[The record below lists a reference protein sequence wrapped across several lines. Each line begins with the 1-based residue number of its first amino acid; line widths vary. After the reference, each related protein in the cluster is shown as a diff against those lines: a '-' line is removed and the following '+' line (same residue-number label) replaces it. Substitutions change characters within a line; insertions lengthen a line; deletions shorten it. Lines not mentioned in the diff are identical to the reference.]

1 MNKLIGRN
9 DPCPCGSGKK
19 YKKCCFLKIDEA
31 ETKDLEYSKFQNTRM
46 SAKGKL
52 LETAEFEMDIS
63 DSDVLSFLSDSPI
76 YKNRDVDHFYHM
88 AEHLVFFD
96 ITLNACKIFAY
107 PIGNENVFL
116 WQYCLN
122 NFRSLF
128 DTPEIKYLESIKNY
142 IAGFFQIKDIDI
154 NTFITT
160 FEDIFT
166 KRVYQVKDKKLS
178 QIGVRHD
185 IFGGLLI
192 PYNDI
197 FVIEG
202 PTPTIFTPD
211 DKEYLRA
218 TVQQFY
224 RMDKKRIRKTDHEE
238 LSRFLNISPIF
249 IYRMPLDYF
258 LFKHKEQD
266 TADSKLLT
274 KDRKE
279 FILLKTYYKISNREE
294 IKNKVLKL
302 REFKIKEEGSEVDEI
317 IWTNYRG
324 ISFGEV
330 SIFDKEMIFLTDA
343 REHLQKWKNL
353 TKNMPLEFLN
363 TEEVDQL
370 EIMGKLIE
378 DTEDNIL
385 GEKPENVSV
394 EEFKEA
400 AIKEWNIFYDIWFQQ
415 GEASLGYKSPAE
427 ALMNESGKQRVLDLI
442 DGIENEILRTKKF
455 LHGDVENKIKYFNAD
470 ELRKRVNIKVL

>member
-1 MNKLIGRN
+1 
-9 DPCPCGSGKK
+9 
-19 YKKCCFLKIDEA
+19 
-31 ETKDLEYSKFQNTRM
+31 
-46 SAKGKL
+46 
-52 LETAEFEMDIS
+52 
-63 DSDVLSFLSDSPI
+63 
-76 YKNRDVDHFYHM
+76 M

-107 PIGNENVFL
+107 PIGNENVLL

-142 IAGFFQIKDIDI
+142 TAGFFQIKDIDI

-185 IFGGLLI
+185 IFGGFLI

-197 FVIEG
+197 FVIEA

-238 LSRFLNISPIF
+238 LSGFLNISPIF

-258 LFKHKEQD
+258 LFKHKEHD
-266 TADSKLLT
+266 TTL
-274 KDRKE
+274 
-279 FILLKTYYKISNREE
+279 
-294 IKNKVLKL
+294 
-302 REFKIKEEGSEVDEI
+302 
-317 IWTNYRG
+317 
-324 ISFGEV
+324 
-330 SIFDKEMIFLTDA
+330 
-343 REHLQKWKNL
+343 
-353 TKNMPLEFLN
+353 
-363 TEEVDQL
+363 
-370 EIMGKLIE
+370 
-378 DTEDNIL
+378 
-385 GEKPENVSV
+385 
-394 EEFKEA
+394 
-400 AIKEWNIFYDIWFQQ
+400 
-415 GEASLGYKSPAE
+415 
-427 ALMNESGKQRVLDLI
+427 
-442 DGIENEILRTKKF
+442 
-455 LHGDVENKIKYFNAD
+455 
-470 ELRKRVNIKVL
+470 

>member
-31 ETKDLEYSKFQNTRM
+31 ETKDLEYSKFQNIRM

-63 DSDVLSFLSDSPI
+63 DSDVLSFLMNSQN
-76 YKNRDVDHFYHM
+76 YKNKDVEQLYH
-88 AEHLVFFD
+88 AAGHLEFFD
-96 ITLNACKIFAY
+96 ITLKACKTFAY
-107 PIGNENVFL
+107 PIGNEKVFL

-142 IAGFFQIKDIDI
+142 TAGFFQIKDIDI
-154 NTFITT
+154 DTFITT

-166 KRVYQVKDKKLS
+166 QRIYQVKDKKLS
-178 QIGVRHD
+178 QIGVRYD

-192 PYNDI
+192 PFNDI
-197 FVIEG
+197 FVIEC
-202 PTPTIFTPD
+202 PTPTTFSPD

-218 TVQQFY
+218 AVRQFY
-224 RMDKKRIRKTDHEE
+224 GRDKKRIRKADNEE
-238 LSRFLNISPIF
+238 LSRFLNISPVF
-249 IYRMPLDYF
+249 IYRVPLDYF
-258 LFKHKEQD
+258 LLKNKERD
-266 TADSKLLT
+266 AADSRSLT
-274 KDRKE
+274 KDGKE
-279 FILLKTYYKISNREE
+279 LILSKTYYKISNREE
-294 IKNKVLKL
+294 IKNKILKL
-302 REFKIKEEGSEVDEI
+302 RGFKIKEEGSEVDEI
-317 IWTNYRG
+317 IWTNYGG

-363 TEEVDQL
+363 TEEVDQS

-378 DTEDNIL
+378 DTEDNIM

-415 GEASLGYKSPAE
+415 GDASLGYKSPAE

-455 LHGDVENKIKYFNAD
+455 LHGDVENKVKYFNAD